1 MCGVKYVG
9 KTSGRM
15 RVSHSV
21 LVFVDVKLI
30 RARVCARIQ
39 LMAVCVLGV
48 AAWIR
53 DSLNSILT
61 LAAHTR

>member
-1 MCGVKYVG
+1 
-9 KTSGRM
+9 M